1 MPTSSQQ
8 PSDVARALPSP
19 GRTRAPDAMKRLL
32 KVYLEKPEL
41 AGIVLLVVLI
51 ATFEW
56 QSNGVFLSAE
66 NVRGVLGILPE
77 VALVATGVTL
87 LMICGEFDLSVGS
100 TFALMPMTAA
110 ILMSDG
116 LPFWPAVIAGLAVC
130 AAIGLVN
137 AVVTIRFGIPSFI
150 ATLGMLFMARSL
162 TVVIS
167 GGFPPLLPDDI
178 PSGIFTQFIGPG
190 QLFRMSVLWFIGIA
204 ALVSAL
210 LSLTNFGNWIK
221 ATGGFLDAAT
231 SMGIPVAWVKATC
244 FVICSVLAGFAGLIQ
259 VLRLGSPLP
268 SIGIGLELQ
277 AVAAAVIGGAA
288 LTGGLGTVFGAVVG
302 ALLIRVIDNGLVLSQ
317 VDANWFQF
325 AIGALTILAVV
336 ANAWLRRVGRR
347 IRVGV

>member
-1 MPTSSQQ
+1 MSTSSQR
-8 PSDVARALPSP
+8 PADAARALPSP
-19 GRTRAPDAMKRLL
+19 GETRAPYTARRLL

-41 AGIVLLVVLI
+41 AGIVLLAVLI

-56 QSNGVFLSAE
+56 RSNGVFLSAE

-100 TFALMPMTAA
+100 TFALMPMTSA
-110 ILMSDG
+110 ILMNDG
-116 LPFWPAVIAGLAVC
+116 LPFWPAVVAGLAVC
-130 AAIGLVN
+130 AVVGLVN
-137 AVVTIRFGIPSFI
+137 AAVTIRFGIPSFI

-178 PSGIFTQFIGPG
+178 PSGIFTRFIGPG
-190 QLFRMSVLWFIGIA
+190 ELFRMSFLWFVGVA

-231 SMGIPVAWVKATC
+231 SMGIPVAWVKTTC

-288 LTGGLGTVFGAVVG
+288 LTGGIGTVFGAVVG

-347 IRVGV
+347 IRVGA